1 MVTVAFVIADN
12 NEKGRQGAFAF
23 AVSGWFEKKYLV
35 IFVKVNK
42 FEGTAENVLCLVQTT
57 PNQNNGILQQHRQQP
72 HKPIMNMQPV
82 GNESPRSVAHNFKPS
97 AVSVWPIALGLC
109 ERDLHCISSRTL
121 SRAEMAKK
129 KHLEKLKEAR
139 ARKNSINQPWM

>member
-1 MVTVAFVIADN
+1 M
-12 NEKGRQGAFAF
+12 RR
-23 AVSGWFEKKYLV
+23 
-35 IFVKVNK
+35 
-42 FEGTAENVLCLVQTT
+42 CLVVQAHAYNT
-57 PNQNNGILQQHRQQP
+57 NYNNTGNNP
-72 HKPIMNMQPV
+72 TMNMQPV

-121 SRAEMAKK
+121 SRAEVAKK